1 MWSPRRQR
9 LTLAGQ
15 FLVLQLAVVAV
26 VLAIVAVI
34 SVGQSTATFA
44 SDRGSQMRSVS
55 EYLANISVVRSEV
68 ESTDPGSRLAPSID
82 RALSLSGASEVS
94 IANPDGIVLSSSD
107 PLLIGTRASL
117 GESRVRQ
124 GRGWVGDV
132 DDGRRA
138 IAGHAPILA
147 DDGRL
152 VGLSLAQER
161 YPSTW
166 QRLTNAALDLVLFLG
181 VGALLGIA
189 GSLLLSRLTKRRTH
203 GLEPREIATLADHR
217 EALLHSIR
225 EGVIAVGTDDRVT
238 MINDS
243 ARELLGLHDEA
254 IGRAIGELPLEP
266 QVAALLTSVEDS
278 QDAVVLVGTR
288 VLVFNQRSAS
298 SRGSCRGRAQS
309 DQ

>member
-1 MWSPRRQR
+1 M
-9 LTLAGQ
+9 
-15 FLVLQLAVVAV
+15 
-26 VLAIVAVI
+26 
-34 SVGQSTATFA
+34 
-44 SDRGSQMRSVS
+44 
-55 EYLANISVVRSEV
+55 
-68 ESTDPGSRLAPSID
+68 
-82 RALSLSGASEVS
+82 
-94 IANPDGIVLSSSD
+94 
-107 PLLIGTRASL
+107 
-117 GESRVRQ
+117 
-124 GRGWVGDV
+124 
-132 DDGRRA
+132 
-138 IAGHAPILA
+138 
-147 DDGRL
+147 
-152 VGLSLAQER
+152 GLSLAQER

-166 QRLTNAALDLVLFLG
+166 QRLTNAAPDLVLFLG

-189 GSLLLSRLTKRRTH
+189 GSLLLSRLIKRRTH

-266 QVAALLTSVEDS
+266 QVAALLTSVEDN